1 MRRGIVDKKGEQFAY
16 IEGDVVYTAE
26 GQRSGRLG
34 KDYIFDIADNKVWR
48 VVGDG
53 IYTLDGNQSIGF
65 IMSASSRT
73 EW

>member
-16 IEGDVVYTAE
+16 VEGDVVYTTDGE
-26 GQRSGRLG
+26 KSGRLG
-34 KDYIFDIADNKVWR
+34 ENFIYDLAGNKVWR

-65 IMSASSRT
+65 VTAKSNRSD
-73 EW
+73 W